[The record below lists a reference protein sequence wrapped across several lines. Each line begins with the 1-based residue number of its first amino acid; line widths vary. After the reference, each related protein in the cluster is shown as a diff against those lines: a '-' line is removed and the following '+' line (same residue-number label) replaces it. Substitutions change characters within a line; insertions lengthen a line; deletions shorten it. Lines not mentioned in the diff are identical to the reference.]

1 MILDSSFL
9 IDIEWEHE
17 GALAKAR
24 EIEAAELPRPVPLVV
39 VSELYISIGK
49 GTRTEENQQAVDRV
63 LRALPIAELS
73 VSIAKRAGIVEGELQ
88 AEDESDEGIGLVE
101 ALIASIALEYDE
113 PIVTGDPDDFRRVE
127 GVRVETY

>member
-9 IDIEWEHE
+9 IDIEGEHD

-24 EIEAAELPRPVPLVV
+24 EIEANGRPRRVPLIV
-39 VSELYISIGK
+39 VSELYISVGK
-49 GTRTEENQQAVDRV
+49 GTRTAEDRRRVDRV
-63 LRALPIAELS
+63 LTSLPIVEPT
-73 VSIAKRAGIVEGELQ
+73 VSIAKRAGVIEGERQ
-88 AEDESDEGIGLVE
+88 AENESEIGVGLAD

-127 GVRVETY
+127 DVQVETY

>member
-24 EIEAAELPRPVPLVV
+24 EIEAAELPRRVPLVV
-39 VSELYISIGK
+39 VSELYISVGK
-49 GTRTEENQQAVDRV
+49 GTRTEENQRAVDRV
-63 LRALPIAELS
+63 IRALPIVELS

-88 AEDESDEGIGLVE
+88 AEDESDEGIGLVD
-101 ALIASIALEYDE
+101 ALIALIALEYDE
-113 PIVTGDPDDFRRVE
+113 PIVTGDPDDFRRVD